1 MHRLRLILTWLIFLA
16 LPLQGLS
23 AASMQ
28 LCATGPTGGAH
39 HAMAD
44 DHSHHQATG
53 GHADHAGHPAADHGA
68 PSVSGIDS
76 AAATTSDSASS
87 HHGCTVCAFCV
98 HGLATGGGGAARLAS
113 AAPEPLPGWTRVS
126 IDSPSLPVPDKPP
139 RA

>member
-16 LPLQGLS
+16 LPLQGLA
-23 AASMQ
+23 AASML
-28 LCATGPTGGAH
+28 LCGAGPEQSAH
-39 HAMAD
+39 HAMAE
-44 DHSHHQATG
+44 HSHSIPA
-53 GHADHAGHPAADHGA
+53 GHADHPGHAAADHGA
-68 PSVSGIDS
+68 PGLSGIDS

-98 HGLATGGGGAARLAS
+98 HGLATGGGGAARLAT
-113 AAPEPLPGWTRVS
+113 AAPEPLPGWMQVS